1 MDIGRAMVCSTD
13 TEGRLRAFE
22 GPGIMAFILI
32 TSIKLLIVILGI
44 TLLDTFRGWITTL
57 LVSFSFSFCF
67 FSLLFTFLFD
77 NFTTS
82 SYFFSLFPEIFTFL
96 FFSFGI
102 DCLALGRVSMTF
114 GRVCLAV
121 WRGCSAIGRLFLTV
135 GRGFLDVGR
144 LCLGR
149 VFETSGKSLLHF
161 LVAPAAAALSPS
173 VTTIVVTASEGPSSL
188 RSLNIIS

>member
-1 MDIGRAMVCSTD
+1 MDVGRAMVCSTD
-13 TEGRLRAFE
+13 TGGRLRAFE

-82 SYFFSLFPEIFTFL
+82 SYFFSLFPEIFTFFIFFL
-96 FFSFGI
+96 WDRLFSFRQSFY
-102 DCLALGRVSMTF
+102 DLWQSLLSCLE
-114 GRVCLAV
+114 
-121 WRGCSAIGRLFLTV
+121 RLFGHRKTL
-135 GRGFLDVGR
+135 LDCGKR
-144 LCLGR
+144 LLGCG
-149 VFETSGKSLLHF
+149 ETLFG
-161 LVAPAAAALSPS
+161 
-173 VTTIVVTASEGPSSL
+173 ESL
-188 RSLNIIS
+188 RNFR